1 MQRAR
6 AYLCYDRANGPQDNR
21 ALPSFPEHSRLSP
34 HARNACGRVRWPGS
48 NQNHKAYGWARC
60 APRRIP
66 SAQLHHGT
74 HRRPPC
80 VRPPPLTHRK
90 GQGSASSKEVKWLP
104 GGPRTAA
111 SPRGRGTRIW
121 ARWGLSR
128 APRVQSPAASTSGS
142 HRGESWSTAASR
154 RCPRQPHRCRPLP
167 RIPRELH
174 PARGGRSLARD
185 HRTGTALR
193 AGAASVRAHGPCF
206 EYSGFSDGDE
216 LSGRPGIRRAV
227 RACASEAKWR
237 VLRGA
242 FNSP

>member
-34 HARNACGRVRWPGS
+34 HARARMRADAGPDQTKITRPTVGHGARRV
-48 NQNHKAYGWARC
+48 A
-60 APRRIP
+60 

-80 VRPPPLTHRK
+80 VRPPPLTRRK